1 MDDNRDMTIASNGA
15 GRRGCQSVFRT
26 RSAALEEGIMTAT
39 YTFDVFSSLDGF
51 GAASGNWTGYW
62 GKQGPELLDH
72 RFALYGE
79 EQRMVFGANTYRA
92 FARMLAASTEE
103 SDVRDPWV
111 TRMRSLPATVVS
123 TTLDG
128 PLDWPDANLVS
139 GDAVDVVARLKE
151 ESELPLRSHGS
162 LSMNR
167 ALMAAGLVD
176 RVQVTLFPVITGQT
190 GLAPIFHGG
199 ADFDLELIERRT
211 LDGHIQELIYRPALH
226 A

>member
-1 MDDNRDMTIASNGA
+1 
-15 GRRGCQSVFRT
+15 
-26 RSAALEEGIMTAT
+26 MTAT

-51 GAASGNWTGYW
+51 GSNSGDWGGYW

-72 RFALYGE
+72 RLAVYGP

-92 FARMLAASTEE
+92 FAQMLASSTEE
-103 SDVRDPWV
+103 SEVGDPWV
-111 TRMRSLPATVVS
+111 SRMRSLPATVVS
-123 TTLDG
+123 TTVEG
-128 PLDWPDANLVS
+128 SLDWPDATVVR
-139 GDAVDVVARLKE
+139 GDAVDIVARLKQ
-151 ESELPLRSHGS
+151 ESEVPMRSHGS

-190 GLAPIFHGG
+190 GLEPIFGG
-199 ADFDLELIERRT
+199 AADFDLELIESQT
-211 LDGHIQELIYRPALH
+211 LDGNTQELIYRPTLH